1 MSNCQ
6 EMPPLMIL
14 CGGRGTRLRDVTELL
29 PKPMVP
35 IGPQP
40 IVWHIMK
47 CYAAFG
53 VRRFILCLGYKREEF
68 VHYFLN
74 FRALTSDITLH
85 PGTPGDIRYTG
96 NCPESEWEITLADT
110 GLDSCTATRIRLAAR
125 HLHPTDS
132 CFFLTYGDAVADI
145 DIRAVLKRHRAGGQL
160 LTVSAVHPE
169 GRFGEMR
176 FDGDRVCG
184 FTEKPART
192 EGYINGGIFNK
203 ERLQHNMAILA
214 RYQDDSYYDLDKNLW
229 NRPKPDGF
237 MNLEKLKNKNGT
249 PNKKYQPVKPKYII
263 WKAIEQ
269 RLDRILNEIA
279 IAVATESKIEKMFD
293 GLEFTVKL

>member
-192 EGYINGGIFNK
+192 EGYINGGFMVMEKSFI
-203 ERLQHNMAILA
+203 ERMIPAD
-214 RYQDDSYYDLDKNLW
+214 RDV
-229 NRPKPDGF
+229 F
-237 MNLEKLKNKNGT
+237 LEAE
-249 PNKKYQPVKPKYII
+249 PMR
-263 WKAIEQ
+263 A
-269 RLDRILNEIA
+269 
-279 IAVATESKIEKMFD
+279 AVAADELNAYRHEGFWQCMDTPREYTLLNDMWKNHCTPWTRFWPDAQPEAVS
-293 GLEFTVKL
+293 

>member
-1 MSNCQ
+1 MNNTAYIQ
-6 EMPPLMIL
+6 NNIL
-14 CGGRGTRLRDVTELL
+14 KAILNVCDKEADKIVTQIE
-29 PKPMVP
+29 
-35 IGPQP
+35 
-40 IVWHIMK
+40 
-47 CYAAFG
+47 
-53 VRRFILCLGYKREEF
+53 
-68 VHYFLN
+68 
-74 FRALTSDITLH
+74 
-85 PGTPGDIRYTG
+85 
-96 NCPESEWEITLADT
+96 AD
-110 GLDSCTATRIRLAAR
+110 
-125 HLHPTDS
+125 
-132 CFFLTYGDAVADI
+132 Y
-145 DIRAVLKRHRAGGQL
+145 GQL
-160 LTVSAVHPE
+160 GSSLGKADANSSVKQMARDLIVMSI
-169 GRFGEMR
+169 FGTGQKALIGEYGKGSLM
-176 FDGDRVCG
+176 D
-184 FTEKPART
+184 KNNPAL